1 MKSPAS
7 IDERSFR
14 KLLSRNVG
22 LPLAVGVL
30 SAVLFVVM
38 ISYLLSVIKWVEHSD
53 RVINNANEAMRLTV
67 DLETGMR
74 GFLITGDEHFLDPY
88 AVAKP
93 QITAQLQSLQ
103 TLVSDNAQQVDRLMR
118 LEALQNEWNAYA
130 QSMVDTRAQNGD
142 YRGAVQAG
150 RGKRLTDEIRK
161 EYDDF
166 IKMEQQLRVARNEDV
181 SRTTVVSIGL
191 YLLFVLGLSGFLAY
205 IGRRDLIALSKS
217 YNDNFESQIKT
228 AQRLEQQAWLR
239 NGQTEL
245 AEQVL
250 GRLSLHTLG
259 RNILQF
265 CAQYLGS
272 VVAAVYVREDHGGL
286 TRVACY
292 GFSREQEAQGQF
304 IHNDEGMVGQA
315 AQQDKLIRLDSVPAD
330 YFIKVSSGLG
340 EGSPRSVLVVPT
352 SDDERVNGV
361 IELGFLRPL
370 EDRDVELFELIADN
384 IGMSIEAARYR
395 QRLQEV
401 LAETQQLNEQLQVQQ
416 EELKTANEE
425 LEEQSR
431 ILKESQTHL
440 ETQQAEL
447 EQTNEQ
453 LADQALAL
461 AAQRDAMDQ
470 KNTELNQAQV
480 QLEERAEEL
489 QRSSKYKSE
498 FLANM
503 SHELRTPLNSSLI
516 LAKLLSENPHENL
529 TAEQVK
535 FAESIYSAGNDL
547 LNLINDILDI
557 SKVEAGKLEVR
568 PENTSVPR
576 LVDGLRSMF
585 QPLAGE
591 KALDFQVELQP
602 GTPPM
607 IFTDRQRLEQILKNL
622 LSNAIKFTEKGQV
635 SLTVSRQPGEGIA
648 FTVRDSG
655 IGIAAEQQE
664 SIFEAFRQADGTT
677 NRRYGG
683 TGLGL
688 SISRDLANLL
698 GGSISVTS
706 EPGQGSIFTLL
717 LPEQFVEQDEPYA
730 QAPVAEPAKAVVVA
744 APPAPQPVMNVP
756 NVEIPRFMDDRE
768 KAPFTTR
775 CILVIEDEPNFAR
788 ILFDLAHELGYHCLV
803 AHGADEGFSLAA
815 EFIPDAIL
823 LDMRLPDHSGLTV
836 LQRLKELAPT
846 RHIPV
851 HVISVEDR
859 VEAAMHMGAVGYAV
873 KPTTREEL
881 KDVFARLEAKLTQK
895 VKRVLLVE
903 DDDLQRDSIA
913 RLIGDDDIEI
923 TAVGYAQEALDLLRS
938 HIYDCM
944 VIDLKLPDMLG
955 GDLLKRMSTEDICS
969 FPPVIVYTGR
979 NLTRDEEAELR
990 KYSRSII
997 IKGARSPERLLDE
1010 VTLFLHKVESQLS
1023 HERQTMLKTARSRD
1037 KVFEGRKVLLVDDD
1051 VRNIFALTS
1060 ALEQKGAIV
1069 VIGRNGREA
1078 IERLN
1083 EVDDIDLVLMDVM
1096 MPEMDGYEATVEI
1109 RKNPRWRKL
1118 PIIAVTAKAMKDD
1131 QERCLQAGSNDYLAK
1146 PIDLDRLFSLIR
1158 VWLPKM
1164 ERL

>member
-118 LEALQNEWNAYA
+118 LEALQNEWNVYA
-130 QSMVDTRAQNGD
+130 QSMVDARAQNGD

-286 TRVACY
+286 TRVASY

-431 ILKESQTHL
+431 ILKESQTSL

-447 EQTNEQ
+447 EQTNEE
-453 LADQALAL
+453 LAG
-461 AAQRDAMDQ
+461 QRDAMDR
-470 KNTELNQAQV
+470 KNTQLNQVQV

-516 LAKLLSENPHENL
+516 LAKLLSENPQQNL
-529 TAEQVK
+529 TCEQVK
-535 FAESIYSAGNDL
+535 FADSIYSAGNDL

-568 PENTSVPR
+568 PENTSVTR
-576 LVDGLRSMF
+576 VVEGLRSMF

-591 KALDFQVELQP
+591 KALEFEVQVQP

-607 IFTDRQRLEQILKNL
+607 IYTDSQRLEQILKNL
-622 LSNAIKFTEKGQV
+622 LSNAVKFTERGQV

-648 FTVRDSG
+648 FTVSDSG
-655 IGIAAEQQE
+655 IGISVEQQD

-688 SISRDLANLL
+688 SISRDLATLL
-698 GGSISVTS
+698 GGSISVSS
-706 EPGQGSIFTLL
+706 EPGQGSIFTLI
-717 LPEQFVEQDEPYA
+717 LPEEYVEQAGEPA
-730 QAPVAEPAKAVVVA
+730 PVPVGPAPRVAPVAPVVRPLLEVVA
-744 APPAPQPVMNVP
+744 PVD
-756 NVEIPRFMDDRE
+756 IPRFMDDRE
-768 KAPFTTR
+768 QAPFATR

-788 ILFDLAHELGYHCLV
+788 ILFDLAHELGYRCLV
-803 AHGADEGFSLAA
+803 AHGADEGFSLASQ
-815 EFIPDAIL
+815 FIPDAIL
-823 LDMRLPDHSGLTV
+823 LDIRLPDHPGLTV
-836 LQRLKELAPT
+836 LQRLKAMAPT

-851 HVISVEDR
+851 HVISAEDR

-881 KDVFARLEAKLTQK
+881 KNVFARLEAKLTQK

-913 RLIGDDDIEI
+913 RLIGEEDIEI
-923 TAVGYAQEALDLLRS
+923 TAVGFAQEALDLLRTN
-938 HIYDCM
+938 IYDCM
-944 VIDLKLPDMLG
+944 IIDLKLPDMLG

-969 FPPVIVYTGR
+969 FPPGIVYTGR

-1096 MPEMDGYEATVEI
+1096 MPEVDGYEATVEI

>member
-118 LEALQNEWNAYA
+118 LEALQNEWNVYA
-130 QSMVDTRAQNGD
+130 QSMVDARAQNGD

-286 TRVACY
+286 TRVASY

-425 LEEQSR
+425 LEEQSL
-431 ILKESQTHL
+431 ILKESQTSL

-447 EQTNEQ
+447 EQTNEE
-453 LADQALAL
+453 LAG
-461 AAQRDAMDQ
+461 QRDAMDR
-470 KNTELNQAQV
+470 KNTQLNQVQV

-516 LAKLLSENPHENL
+516 LAKLLSENPQQNL
-529 TAEQVK
+529 TCEQVK
-535 FAESIYSAGNDL
+535 FADSIYSAGNDL

-568 PENTSVPR
+568 PENTSLTRV
-576 LVDGLRSMF
+576 VEGLRSMF

-591 KALDFQVELQP
+591 KALEFEVQVQP

-607 IFTDRQRLEQILKNL
+607 IYTDSQRLEQILKNL
-622 LSNAIKFTEKGQV
+622 LSNAVKFTERGQV
-635 SLTVSRQPGEGIA
+635 SLIVSRQPGEGIA
-648 FTVRDSG
+648 FTVSDSG
-655 IGIAAEQQE
+655 IGISVEQQD

-688 SISRDLANLL
+688 SISRDLATLL
-698 GGSISVTS
+698 GGSISVSS
-706 EPGQGSIFTLL
+706 EPGQGSIFTLI
-717 LPEQFVEQDEPYA
+717 LPEEYVEQAGEPA
-730 QAPVAEPAKAVVVA
+730 PVPVGPAPRVAPVAPVVRPLLEVVA
-744 APPAPQPVMNVP
+744 PVD
-756 NVEIPRFMDDRE
+756 IPRFMDDRE
-768 KAPFTTR
+768 QAPFATR

-788 ILFDLAHELGYHCLV
+788 ILFDLAHELGYRCLV
-803 AHGADEGFSLAA
+803 AHGADEGFSLASQ
-815 EFIPDAIL
+815 FIPDAIL
-823 LDMRLPDHSGLTV
+823 LDIRLPDHPGLTV
-836 LQRLKELAPT
+836 LQRLKAMAPT

-851 HVISVEDR
+851 HVISAEDR

-881 KDVFARLEAKLTQK
+881 KNVFARLEAKLTQK

-913 RLIGDDDIEI
+913 RLIGEEDIEI
-923 TAVGYAQEALDLLRS
+923 TAVGFAQEALDLLRTN
-938 HIYDCM
+938 IYDCM
-944 VIDLKLPDMLG
+944 IIDLKLPDMLG

-1037 KVFEGRKVLLVDDD
+1037 KVFEGRKILLVDDD

-1083 EVDDIDLVLMDVM
+1083 EVEDIDLVLMDVM

>member
-1 MKSPAS
+1 MNAPAS
-7 IDERSFR
+7 VDEQSFR

-22 LPLAVGVL
+22 LPLGVGVL
-30 SAVLFVVM
+30 SAVLFVAM
-38 ISYLLSVIKWVEHSD
+38 ISYLLSVIQWVEHTD
-53 RVINNANEAMRLTV
+53 RVINSANEAVKLSV

-88 AVAKP
+88 EVAKP
-93 QITAQLQSLQ
+93 QILGQLRSLQ
-103 TLVSDNAQQVDRLMR
+103 GLVSDNPQQLDRLKR
-118 LEALQNEWNAYA
+118 LEALQEDWSVYA
-130 QSMVDTRAQNGD
+130 QSMIDMRRQDGD
-142 YRGAVQAG
+142 YRAAVQAG

-161 EYDDF
+161 EFDDF
-166 IKMEQQLRVARNEDV
+166 IAMEQQLRVNRNEEV
-181 SRTTVVSIGL
+181 SRTTIICIAL
-191 YLLFVLGLSGFLAY
+191 YLVFVLGLSTFLAY
-205 IGRRDLIALSKS
+205 VGRRDLLELSTSYRESLESKLKS
-217 YNDNFESQIKT
+217 S
-228 AQRLEQQAWLR
+228 QRLERQAWLR

-250 GRLSLHTLG
+250 GRLTLNMLG

-265 CAQYLGS
+265 CAQYLGA

-286 TRVACY
+286 KRVASY
-292 GFSREQEAQGQF
+292 GFSREQEARDQL
-304 IHNDEGMVGQA
+304 IHNDEGIVGQA
-315 AQQDKLIRLDSVPAD
+315 AQQDTLIRLDDVPAD
-330 YFIKVSSGLG
+330 YFKVSSGLG
-340 EGSPRSVLVVPT
+340 EGTARSVLVVPT
-352 SDDERVNGV
+352 SDDDRVNGV

-370 EDRDVELFELIADN
+370 TDRDIELFELIADN
-384 IGMSIEAARYR
+384 IGTSIEAARYR

-401 LAETQQLNEQLQVQQ
+401 LAETQQLNEELQVQQ

-447 EQTNEQ
+447 EQTNEA
-453 LADQALAL
+453 LAD
-461 AAQRDAMDQ
+461 QRDAMDR
-470 KNTELNQAQV
+470 KNTELNQVQV
-480 QLEERAEEL
+480 LLEDRADEL

-516 LAKLLSENPHENL
+516 LAKLLAENSQENL
-529 TAEQVK
+529 TGEQVK

-568 PENTSVPR
+568 PENTSVAR
-576 LVDGLRSMF
+576 LAEGLRTMF
-585 QPLAGE
+585 QPLAGQ
-591 KALDFQVELQP
+591 KSLAFELELEP
-602 GTPPM
+602 GTPHM

-635 SLTVSRQPGEGIA
+635 SLTVSRQPGESIA
-648 FTVRDSG
+648 FKVRDSG
-655 IGIAAEQQE
+655 IGIAPDQHD

-688 SISRDLANLL
+688 SISRDLATLL
-698 GGSISVTS
+698 GGAISVIS
-706 EPGQGSIFTLL
+706 EPGQGSIFTLV
-717 LPEQFVEQDEPYA
+717 LPEQFEELGEA
-730 QAPVAEPAKAVVVA
+730 QPHARTQAVASAAPVHARVAPVVTPMAV
-744 APPAPQPVMNVP
+744 PD
-756 NVEIPRFMDDRE
+756 IPRFNDDRE
-768 KAPFTTR
+768 KAPFSTR

-788 ILFDLAHELGYHCLV
+788 ILFDLAHELGYNCLV
-803 AHGADEGFSLAA
+803 AHGADEGFNLA
-815 EFIPDAIL
+815 EHFIPDAIL

-836 LQRLKELAPT
+836 LQRLKELATT

-895 VKRVLLVE
+895 VKRILLVE

-913 RLIGDDDIEI
+913 RLIGDEDIEI
-923 TAVGYAQEALDLLRS
+923 TAVGLAQDALDLLRDN
-938 HIYDCM
+938 IYDCM
-944 VIDLKLPDMLG
+944 IIDLKLPDMLG
-955 GDLLKRMSTEDICS
+955 NELLKRMSTEDICS

-990 KYSRSII
+990 RYSRSII

-1023 HERQTMLKTARSRD
+1023 HERQKMLKTARSRD
-1037 KVFEGRKVLLVDDD
+1037 KVFEGRKILLVDDD

-1060 ALEQKGAIV
+1060 ALEHKGAIV

-1164 ERL
+1164 ERI

>member
-1 MKSPAS
+1 MTPAS
-7 IDERSFR
+7 SVDEKSFR
-14 KLLSRNVG
+14 KLLSRNVA
-22 LPLAVGVL
+22 LPLGVGVL
-30 SAVLFVVM
+30 SAAFFVVL
-38 ISYLLSVIKWVEHSD
+38 ITYLLSVIQWVEHTD
-53 RVINNANEAMRLTV
+53 RVINNLNESSKLTV
-67 DLETGMR
+67 DLETGLR

-88 AVAKP
+88 EVAKP
-93 QITAQLQSLQ
+93 RIIGDLHNLQE
-103 TLVSDNAQQVDRLMR
+103 LVADNPQQVDRLKR
-118 LEALQNEWNAYA
+118 LEAMQAEWNKYA
-130 QSMVDTRAQNGD
+130 QSMIDLQRQSGD
-142 YRGAVQAG
+142 YRAAVKAG
-150 RGKRLTDEIRK
+150 RGKSLTDAIRQ
-161 EYDDF
+161 EYADAVD
-166 IKMEQQLRVARNEDV
+166 MEQQFRVTRNQDV
-181 SRTTVVSIGL
+181 TRTTVVSVTL
-191 YLLFVLGLSGFLAY
+191 YLVFVLGLSGFLAY
-205 IGRRDLIALSKS
+205 VGRKNLIALSDS
-217 YNDNFESQIKT
+217 YSANLASQQKI
-228 AQRLEQQAWLR
+228 ARRLEQQAWLR

-250 GRLSLHTLG
+250 GQLSLNMLG

-265 CAQYLGS
+265 FAQYMGS
-272 VVAAVYVREDHGGL
+272 AVAALYVREEHGGL
-286 TRVACY
+286 RRVATY
-292 GFSREQEAQGQF
+292 GFSREQEQREQA
-304 IHNDEGMVGQA
+304 IYSDEGIVGQA
-315 AQQDKLIRLDSVPAD
+315 AQLDRLIRLDDVPVD
-330 YFIKVSSGLG
+330 YFKVSSGLG
-340 EGSPRSVLVVPT
+340 EGATRSVLVMPT
-352 SDDERVNGV
+352 SDDDRVNGV

-370 EDRDVELFELIADN
+370 DERDVELVELIAGN
-384 IGMSIEAARYR
+384 IGTSIEAARYR

-401 LAETQQLNEQLQVQQ
+401 LAETQQLNEELQVQQ

-431 ILKESQTHL
+431 ILKESQAHL

-453 LADQALAL
+453 LAEQTQTLAE
-461 AAQRDAMDQ
+461 QRDAMDR
-470 KNTELNQAQV
+470 KNVELNQAQL
-480 QLEERAEEL
+480 QLEDRADEL

-516 LAKLLSENPHENL
+516 LAKLLAENPQDNL
-529 TAEQVK
+529 SAEQVK

-568 PENTSVPR
+568 PENSSVVR
-576 LVDGLRSMF
+576 LVDGLRGMF
-585 QPLAGE
+585 EPLAADRKLG
-591 KALDFQVELQP
+591 FQVEVQADAPTL
-602 GTPPM
+602 M
-607 IFTDRQRLEQILKNL
+607 FTDRQRLEQILKNL
-622 LSNAIKFTEKGQV
+622 LSNAVKFTEQGEV
-635 SLTVSRQPGEGIA
+635 SLSVSRAPGEGIA

-655 IGIAAEQQE
+655 IGIAPDQQE

-688 SISRDLANLL
+688 SISRDLATLL
-698 GGSISVTS
+698 GGYISVSS
-706 EPGQGSIFTLL
+706 EPGKGSVFTLV
-717 LPEQFVEQDEPYA
+717 LPEQYVEREEGAAPVEQPR
-730 QAPVAEPAKAVVVA
+730 QAVTAPAPKPVAVSPLPVA
-744 APPAPQPVMNVP
+744 DVQQ
-756 NVEIPRFMDDRE
+756 IPRFADDRD

-775 CILVIEDEPNFAR
+775 CILVVEDEPNFAR
-788 ILFDLAHELGYHCLV
+788 ILFDLAHELGYNCLV
-803 AHGADEGFSLAA
+803 AHGADEGYSLAE

-836 LQRLKELAPT
+836 LQRLKEHAST

-859 VEAAMHMGAVGYAV
+859 VEAAMHMGAIGYAV

-923 TAVGYAQEALDLLRS
+923 TDVGYAQAALDLLRTNV
-938 HIYDCM
+938 YDCM
-944 VIDLKLPDMLG
+944 IIDLKLPDMLG
-955 GDLLKRMSTEDICS
+955 NELLKRMATEDICS

-1023 HERQTMLKTARSRD
+1023 HDRQKMLKTARSRD
-1037 KVFEGRKVLLVDDD
+1037 KVFEGRKILLVDDD

-1060 ALEQKGAIV
+1060 ALEHKGAVV

-1078 IERLN
+1078 IDKLN

-1096 MPEMDGYEATVEI
+1096 MPEMDGYEATALI
-1109 RKNPRWRKL
+1109 RQDPRWKKL

-1131 QERCLQAGSNDYLAK
+1131 QERCLAAGSNDYLAK

-1164 ERL
+1164 ERI